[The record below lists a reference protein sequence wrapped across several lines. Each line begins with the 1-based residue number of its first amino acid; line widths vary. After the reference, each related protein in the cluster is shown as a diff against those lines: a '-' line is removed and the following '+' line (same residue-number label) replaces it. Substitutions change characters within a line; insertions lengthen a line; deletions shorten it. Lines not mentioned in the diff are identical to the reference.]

1 MAQAGSGPAATAN
14 QSPTR
19 PKQVAIRANQA
30 SLRIEVL
37 FNKRLNFNGL
47 SQFPS
52 YNGFMPKSPLLKYL
66 PTRPKLLQNRLLKP
80 IAHLLHIEEIWHMNR
95 RSVSCA
101 FFIGLFTA
109 FLPLPGQMII
119 AAVLAIAT
127 RCNLPISVALVWIS
141 NPLTIAPM
149 FYFTYRLGAWLLHME
164 LETEGIH
171 LSFPWIWNNFG
182 LIGWPL
188 LFGSVVCGSVAGVT
202 AFMTTRILWRF
213 QIISKWRKRRERK
226 RQRPQ

>member
-1 MAQAGSGPAATAN
+1 M
-14 QSPTR
+14 
-19 PKQVAIRANQA
+19 
-30 SLRIEVL
+30 
-37 FNKRLNFNGL
+37 
-47 SQFPS
+47 PS

-66 PTRPKLLQNRLLKP
+66 PTRQKLLQNRLLKP

-95 RSVSCA
+95 RSVSGA

-109 FLPLPGQMII
+109 FLPLPSQMII

-164 LETEGIH
+164 LETEGID

-188 LFGSVVCGSVAGVT
+188 LFGSVVCGGVAGVT

-213 QIISKWRKRRERK
+213 QIISRWRKRREP
-226 RQRPQ
+226 QRPQ